1 MLAYGF
7 DLDTNMNFE
16 ERLLRALDEAGISQS
31 ELGRRVGVNS
41 QTVSNWCN
49 TGNFPRKEKLA
60 LFPEALGKPLYWF
73 FLTDE
78 EESYL
83 KATSESKTVL
93 NEKQAALLE
102 IFDQLPEVEQTR
114 FIELASNRLEELDK
128 FMAEF
133 LSKRKIE
140 PSPTKD

>member
-1 MLAYGF
+1 
-7 DLDTNMNFE
+7 MNFE

-60 LFPEALGKPLYWF
+60 LFTEALGKPLYWF
-73 FLTDE
+73 FLSDE
-78 EESYL
+78 EEAHL

-102 IFDQLPEVEQTR
+102 VFDQLPEVEQTR
-114 FIELASNRLEELDK
+114 FIQLASDRLEELDK

-140 PSPTKD
+140 PAPTKD

>member
-1 MLAYGF
+1 MLADRF

-16 ERLLRALDEAGISQS
+16 ERLLRALEEAGISQS

-60 LFPEALGKPLYWF
+60 LFPQALGKPLYWF
-73 FLTDE
+73 FMTDE
-78 EESYL
+78 EEEFL
-83 KATSESKTVL
+83 QTITDSKTVL
-93 NEKQAALLE
+93 SEKQAALLE
-102 IFDQLPEVEQTR
+102 VFDQLPDVEQTR
-114 FIELASNRLEELDK
+114 FIQQARTRLDELDE

-133 LSKRKIE
+133 ISKRKIE
-140 PSPTKD
+140 PPTEND

>member
-1 MLAYGF
+1 MLVYGF
-7 DLDTNMNFE
+7 DLDMNMNFE
-16 ERLLRALDEAGISQS
+16 KRLQRALEEAGISQS

-73 FLTDE
+73 FLSDE
-78 EESYL
+78 EEAHL
-83 KATSESKTVL
+83 KAKSESKTIL

-102 IFDQLPEVEQTR
+102 VFDQLPEVEQTM
-114 FIELASNRLEELDK
+114 FIQLASDRLEELDK

-140 PSPTKD
+140 PAPTKD